1 MLSIGLTGGIGSGKS
16 TVADLFAQHGIDIID
31 TDLIARAVVEPGT
44 KALAEIAAHFGEDV
58 LNSDHTL
65 NRKVLAKKIFDN
77 LQEKSWLEKLLHP
90 LINRE
95 VLVAKT
101 KVRSPYC
108 IVVIPL
114 LIETLPNP
122 TIDRIL
128 VVDSPQSLQISRT
141 QARDHRSEAEIIA
154 IIATQATPEER
165 VAAADDLI
173 INDRGLTELHQAV
186 TELHHRYLEL
196 SAHSR

>member
-16 TVADLFAQHGIDIID
+16 TVAELFAQHGIDIID
-31 TDLIARAVVEPGT
+31 TDLIARTVVEPGT
-44 KALAEIAAHFGEDV
+44 KALAEIATHFGEEV

-65 NRKVLAKKIFDN
+65 NRKILAKKIFDN
-77 LQEKSWLEKLLHP
+77 LEEKSWLEKLLHP
-90 LINRE
+90 LIMKE
-95 VLVAKT
+95 VLAAKT
-101 KVRSPYC
+101 KVTSPYC

-128 VVDSPQSLQISRT
+128 VVDSPKSLQISRT
-141 QARDHRSEAEIIA
+141 QARDQRSEAEITA

-165 VAAADDLI
+165 RAAANELI
-173 INDRGLTELHQAV
+173 INDRGLTELNQAV

-196 SAHSR
+196 SNHP